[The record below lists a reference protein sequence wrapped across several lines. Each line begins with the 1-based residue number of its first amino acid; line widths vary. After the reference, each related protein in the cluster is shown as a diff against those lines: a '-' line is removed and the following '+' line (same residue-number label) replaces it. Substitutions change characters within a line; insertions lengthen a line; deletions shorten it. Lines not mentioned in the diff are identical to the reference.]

1 LPELSLRIDYKLSD
15 KFDFG
20 IFIPAALLI
29 AIGLTAIFSSTFN
42 HPTMS
47 GNFNRQ
53 LVFGV
58 AAFFVF
64 FITYSVPTN
73 TFRMIA
79 IPTYLFSLLLLL
91 IVLVVGRKTSGARS
105 WLDIGP
111 VGFQPSE
118 LAKLGTILVMSLYL
132 SRKNTDIDSFKD
144 ILFSLG
150 IGFIPVALI
159 LLEPDMGTSMVF
171 MGLILIMI
179 FWKGISLFGLF
190 TVLSPGFVAISALFG
205 FYYFLG
211 SLVLILVLLFL
222 FKKDVFFSGS
232 IFALNL
238 GAGFFADYLYN
249 ALSPHQQKR
258 IQSFIDPNSDPLG
271 AGYNTIQA
279 KVAIGSG
286 GLFGKGFMQG
296 NQTQL
301 QYIPEQWTDFIYC
314 VIGEEFGFIGSMI
327 VLVLF
332 MYLFLRILK
341 VASST
346 KDEFLSLTLIGI
358 LSVYIVHFLINI
370 GMVVGILPVI
380 GIPLPFVSYGG
391 SSLLVNMF
399 MLGIIANVYR
409 NRKNYT

>member
-1 LPELSLRIDYKLSD
+1 MRIDYKLSD

-20 IFIPAALLI
+20 IFIPALLLI
-29 AIGLTAIFSSTFN
+29 VIGLTAIYSSTFN

-53 LVFGV
+53 LVFSI
-58 AAFFVF
+58 AAIIIF
-64 FITYSVPTN
+64 FITYSLPTN
-73 TFRMIA
+73 SFRTIT
-79 IPTYLFSLLLLL
+79 IPTYLLSLLLL
-91 IVLVVGRKTSGARS
+91 VVVMVIGRKVSGARS
-105 WLDIGP
+105 WLDLGP
-111 VGFQPSE
+111 FGFQPSE
-118 LAKLGTILVMSLYL
+118 FGKIGTVLAMSAYL

-144 ILFSLG
+144 ILLLLG
-150 IGFIPVALI
+150 IGFIPVMLI
-159 LLEPDMGTSMVF
+159 LLEPDMGTAIVF
-171 MGLILIMI
+171 LGTILILI

-190 TVLSPGFVAISALFG
+190 IVLSPGFVAIAAIFG
-205 FYYFLG
+205 FYYFLA
-211 SLVLILVLLFL
+211 SLILVLIVLMLFR
-222 FKKDVFFSGS
+222 KDIFFSGS

-238 GAGFFADYLYN
+238 AAGFFTDYLYN

-258 IQSFIDPNSDPLG
+258 IQSFIDPNTDPLG

-286 GLFGKGFMQG
+286 GLFGKGFLQG

-314 VIGEEFGFIGSMI
+314 VIGEEFGFIGSII
-327 VLVLF
+327 VLILF
-332 MYLFLRILK
+332 LYLFLRILK
-341 VASST
+341 IASTT
-346 KDEFLSLTLIGI
+346 KDEFLSLTIIGI
-358 LSVYIVHFLINI
+358 LSVYIIHYLINI

-409 NRKNYT
+409 NRKNFT

>member
-1 LPELSLRIDYKLSD
+1 MRIDYKLSD

-20 IFIPAALLI
+20 IFIPALLLI
-29 AIGLTAIFSSTFN
+29 VIGLTAIYSSTFN

-53 LVFGV
+53 LVFSI
-58 AAFFVF
+58 AAIIIF
-64 FITYSVPTN
+64 FITYSLPTN
-73 TFRMIA
+73 SFRTIT
-79 IPTYLFSLLLLL
+79 IPTYLLSLLLL
-91 IVLVVGRKTSGARS
+91 VVVMVIGRKVSGARS
-105 WLDIGP
+105 WLDLGP
-111 VGFQPSE
+111 FGFQPSE
-118 LAKLGTILVMSLYL
+118 FGKIGTVLAMSAYL

-144 ILFSLG
+144 ILLSLG
-150 IGFIPVALI
+150 IGFIPVMLI
-159 LLEPDMGTSMVF
+159 LLEPDMGTAIVF
-171 MGLILIMI
+171 LGTILILI

-190 TVLSPGFVAISALFG
+190 IVLSPGFVAIAAIFG
-205 FYYFLG
+205 FYYFLA
-211 SLVLILVLLFL
+211 SLILVLIVLMLFR
-222 FKKDVFFSGS
+222 KDIFFSGS

-238 GAGFFADYLYN
+238 AAGFFTDYLYN

-258 IQSFIDPNSDPLG
+258 IQSFIDPNTDPLG

-286 GLFGKGFMQG
+286 GLFGKGFLQG

-314 VIGEEFGFIGSMI
+314 VIGEEFGFIGSII
-327 VLVLF
+327 VLILF
-332 MYLFLRILK
+332 LYLFLRILK
-341 VASST
+341 IASTT
-346 KDEFLSLTLIGI
+346 KDEFLSLTIIGI
-358 LSVYIVHFLINI
+358 LSVYIIHYLINI

-399 MLGIIANVYR
+399 MLGIIANIYR
-409 NRKNYT
+409 TRKNYT